1 MVNESFETGPENIDN
16 SPSENSSPEIQRDE
30 NQTPQVDPQKLKGI
44 YEKIT
49 TKPNSLWE
57 RDVSLDTEEL
67 KEVKALEYTA
77 RQQLDDL
84 TKDNPLWDKFIA
96 LEKENIERGNMLPTT
111 GYGTTEK
118 GHYDNFILVNERAT
132 DVRRVGNQPEVP
144 PDIASLIAQRNR
156 LDRFQAAYR
165 NMHNHSHT
173 AASGFA
179 WNMKEGYRFYKEHK
193 EETPAETSVSAVN
206 EEREEVDTPQQEP
219 LRMESIETDLD
230 HYRIRA
236 ESQAKEGRDHN
247 EDFILVNNE
256 KRLYGVFDGVGD
268 REGGEQ
274 ASKEAAEI
282 IESAMGTKFSNV
294 KHMRESLE
302 RAVER
307 ADIDLKIRNVGFT
320 TVTVAKIWEQ
330 EGQSTL
336 VYANVGDS
344 RLFVLRNGK
353 LNQLTIDD
361 SVTEL
366 AVQSGSIT
374 KEQAELVDQA
384 ISREDLPDEK
394 LRTLFS
400 RRNKI
405 TNSLGTGQNAVV
417 EAGVFHLQPGDRFIM
432 TSDGIHDNLPKHVIE
447 ALAISNKELANDL
460 IDSAYSYSKG
470 GYVRSK
476 KDDMSAL
483 VIEVV
488 NDELREKLEPLIED
502 PDEFQELAKSDE
514 VINAGPEITEVVE
527 AFDKKYSNWPGQEE
541 EDRQIGEY
549 LGSGEEGS
557 RWYQEV
563 GKAYEELF
571 PGEEHDKNK
580 WEELAMALRLSL
592 RISRLDEYRKKGA
605 L

>member
-1 MVNESFETGPENIDN
+1 M
-16 SPSENSSPEIQRDE
+16 
-30 NQTPQVDPQKLKGI
+30 
-44 YEKIT
+44 
-49 TKPNSLWE
+49 
-57 RDVSLDTEEL
+57 
-67 KEVKALEYTA
+67 
-77 RQQLDDL
+77 
-84 TKDNPLWDKFIA
+84 
-96 LEKENIERGNMLPTT
+96 
-111 GYGTTEK
+111 
-118 GHYDNFILVNERAT
+118 
-132 DVRRVGNQPEVP
+132 
-144 PDIASLIAQRNR
+144 
-156 LDRFQAAYR
+156 
-165 NMHNHSHT
+165 
-173 AASGFA
+173 GF
-179 WNMKEGYRFYKEHK
+179 
-193 EETPAETSVSAVN
+193 
-206 EEREEVDTPQQEP
+206 
-219 LRMESIETDLD
+219 
-230 HYRIRA
+230 
-236 ESQAKEGRDHN
+236 
-247 EDFILVNNE
+247 
-256 KRLYGVFDGVGD
+256 FDGVGD

-384 ISREDLPDEK
+384 ISKEDLSDEK
-394 LRTLFS
+394 LKTLFS
-400 RRNKI
+400 KRNKI
-405 TNSLGTGQNAVV
+405 TNSLGTGQNSVV

-460 IDSAYSYSKG
+460 IDSAYSYSRG
-470 GYVRSK
+470 GYLRSK

-488 NDELREKLEPLIED
+488 NDELREKLEPLVED